1 MSTTIIVVN
10 RSRTSTQ
17 RVDRVDYIW
26 VSVREWEGRI
36 HSDISF
42 YTGRT
47 QTDLN
52 RYGPN
57 NEGPRYWK
65 EIKIVEPK
73 SFKGA
78 VKIIRSLMNL
88 DQKNLKKRIR
98 YNRTAIQTMMKRLD
112 LQERIFETLVS

>member
-52 RYGPN
+52 RYGPG
-57 NEGPRYWK
+57 EGVRHWK

-88 DQKNLKKRIR
+88 DSKNLKKRIR
-98 YNRTAIQTMMKRLD
+98 YNRTAIQSMMRRLD
-112 LQERIFETLVS
+112 LQERVFETLSS